1 MNYRVNRFSAGEL
14 TKITKNIMNTLVP
27 PAEQQ
32 GYYYPVTGSRVQKE
46 EKAPVMEQ
54 KERNSFPG
62 ENSGTNQV
70 SGTADS
76 GKLTMSDNNISGKSS
91 DSGIDLQEA
100 IVWSEI
106 LGKPLSKRRK
116 RRYYGD

>member
-1 MNYRVNRFSAGEL
+1 MNNRINRFSAGEL
-14 TKITKNIMNTLVP
+14 TKITKSIMNTLVP

-46 EKAPVMEQ
+46 ENIPVTEQ
-54 KERNSFPG
+54 KERNTFPG
-62 ENSGTNQV
+62 DNSGNKQLGG
-70 SGTADS
+70 SADLGKLYMSNNNAS
-76 GKLTMSDNNISGKSS
+76 GKGSDC
-91 DSGIDLQEA
+91 GIDLQEA